1 MFEALVITLR
11 EGIEAALM
19 VGIIVAF
26 LRRQGSE
33 RHLSAVWT
41 GLVAAVVASLAGA
54 FVLYRV
60 AVNEEVF
67 EGLLYVGSAL
77 LVATLLIWMWRHSHA
92 LAGEMKG
99 SLSRILDR
107 ESSGSI
113 RFGLFLFT
121 FLMVF
126 REGLET
132 VLFLSAVSLTTTGL
146 QSFLGALIG
155 IAAAVAFG
163 VLFVRGSLRI
173 DLKRF
178 FAVTGIALLIF
189 TLQLLINGYHE
200 LSEAGWVPANETT
213 MATVGPLVK
222 NEFFFLAA
230 VLALP
235 LLMLLI
241 PGSKGKAPAAATP
254 ATADSAAFPPTP
266 PTGADRRLERAA
278 EQRQVR
284 ARRLA
289 GVLGIAILAVLGLG
303 WIYSAKPKALSAAT
317 PVEVVDG
324 RVTIPLADLA
334 DSKLH
339 RYRVEIGGRSIR
351 FIAIQVAPGEVAAAV
366 DACLICGAH
375 GYYQEG
381 SNIVCLHCGSAV
393 YPPTIG
399 QPGGCN
405 PIPLATNS
413 VGGSLV
419 IAASDLAAG
428 SAFPAASGGMPG
440 MSSLPGNPR
449 HAGHGG

>member
-26 LRRQGSE
+26 LRRQGGE

-41 GLVAAVVASLAGA
+41 GLVAAVVASIAGA
-54 FVLYRV
+54 FLLYRI

-67 EGLLYVGSAL
+67 EGLLYVFSAL
-77 LVATLLIWMWRHSHA
+77 LVATLLIWMWRHSHE

-99 SLSRILDR
+99 KLSRILDR

-113 RFGLFLFT
+113 RLGLFLFT

-146 QSFLGALIG
+146 QSFLGALVGIG
-155 IAAAVAFG
+155 LAVAFG

-189 TLQLLINGYHE
+189 TVQLLVNGYHE
-200 LSEAGWVPANETT
+200 LSEAGWLPANETT

-241 PGSKGKAPAAATP
+241 PGTARKSTGAPEETAGAAT
-254 ATADSAAFPPTP
+254 ASA
-266 PTGADRRLERAA
+266 ADRRLERAA
-278 EQRQVR
+278 DQRQVR
-284 ARRLA
+284 SRRWA
-289 GVLGIAILAVLGLG
+289 GVLGLVILGVLGLG
-303 WIYSAKPKALSAAT
+303 WVYSAKPKALSAAT
-317 PVEVVDG
+317 PLDVVDG
-324 RVTIPLADLA
+324 RVSLPLAELA

-339 RYRVEIGGRSIR
+339 RYQVEIGGRAIR
-351 FIAIQVAPGEVAAAV
+351 FIAIQVAPGEVAAAF
-366 DACLICGAH
+366 DACVICGPH

-399 QPGGCN
+399 QAGGCN
-405 PIPLATNS
+405 PIPLASKS
-413 VGGSLV
+413 VGGNLV
-419 IAASDLAAG
+419 IAASDLAQS
-428 SAFPAASGGMPG
+428 SAFPAAGGGMSDMP
-440 MSSLPGNPR
+440 S

>member
-19 VGIIVAF
+19 VGIIVSF
-26 LRRQGSE
+26 LRRQG
-33 RHLSAVWT
+33 RDRYLSAVWS

-54 FVLYRV
+54 FLLYRV

-67 EGLLYVGSAL
+67 EGLLYVGSAV
-77 LVATLLIWMWRHSHA
+77 LVATLLIWMWRHSHE

-107 ESSGSI
+107 DNAGSI
-113 RFGLFLFT
+113 RLGLFLFT
-121 FLMVF
+121 FVMVF

-189 TLQLLINGYHE
+189 TVQLLVNGYHE
-200 LSEAGWVPANETT
+200 LSEAGWLPANETT

-241 PGSKGKAPAAATP
+241 PGSKGKGTAAVPAAEF
-254 ATADSAAFPPTP
+254 ATA
-266 PTGADRRLERAA
+266 ADRRLERAA
-278 EQRQVR
+278 QIRQAR
-284 ARRLA
+284 ARSVA
-289 GVLGIAILAVLGLG
+289 GVLGLAILVVLGLG
-303 WIYSAKPKALSAAT
+303 WVYSAKPKSLSAAT
-317 PVEVVDG
+317 AVPVVADQ
-324 RVTIPLADLA
+324 VTLPLAALA

-339 RYRVEIGGRSIR
+339 RYSVEIGGRTIR
-351 FIAIQVAPGEVAAAV
+351 FIAIQVAPGDYATAF
-366 DACLICGAH
+366 DACVICGPH

-405 PIPLATNS
+405 PIPLASRSEKGN
-413 VGGSLV
+413 LV
-419 IAASDLAAG
+419 IAAADLAATT
-428 SAFPAASGGMPG
+428 AFPAGRGEMSGMPG
-440 MSSLPGNPR
+440 

>member
-26 LRRQGSE
+26 LRRQGGE

-41 GLVAAVVASLAGA
+41 GLVAAVVASIAGA
-54 FVLYRV
+54 FLLYRI

-67 EGLLYVGSAL
+67 EGLLYVFSAL
-77 LVATLLIWMWRHSHA
+77 LVATLLIWMWRHSHE

-99 SLSRILDR
+99 KLSRILDR

-113 RFGLFLFT
+113 RLGLFLFT

-146 QSFLGALIG
+146 QSFLGALVGIG
-155 IAAAVAFG
+155 LAVAFG

-189 TLQLLINGYHE
+189 TVQLLVNGYHE
-200 LSEAGWVPANETT
+200 LSEAGWLPANETT

-241 PGSKGKAPAAATP
+241 PGTARKSTGAPEETAGAAT
-254 ATADSAAFPPTP
+254 ASA
-266 PTGADRRLERAA
+266 ADRRLERAA
-278 EQRQVR
+278 DQRQVR
-284 ARRLA
+284 SRRWA
-289 GVLGIAILAVLGLG
+289 GVLGLVILGVLGLG
-303 WIYSAKPKALSAAT
+303 WVYSAKPKALSAAT
-317 PVEVVDG
+317 PLDVVDG
-324 RVTIPLADLA
+324 RVSLPLVELA

-339 RYRVEIGGRSIR
+339 RYQVEIGGRAIR
-351 FIAIQVAPGEVAAAV
+351 FIAIQVAPGEVAAAF
-366 DACLICGAH
+366 DACVICGPH

-399 QPGGCN
+399 QAGGCN
-405 PIPLATNS
+405 PIPLASRS
-413 VGGSLV
+413 VGGNLV
-419 IAASDLAAG
+419 ITASDLAQS
-428 SAFPAASGGMPG
+428 SAFPAAGGGMSDMP
-440 MSSLPGNPR
+440 S

>member
-11 EGIEAALM
+11 EGIEAALV

-26 LRRQGSE
+26 LRRQGSD
-33 RHLSAVWT
+33 RYLSSVWAGLVSAV
-41 GLVAAVVASLAGA
+41 AASLAGA

-77 LVATLLIWMWRHSHA
+77 LVATLLIWMWRHSKG
-92 LAGEMKG
+92 LAGAMKG
-99 SLSRILDR
+99 SLSRILTR
-107 ESSGSI
+107 ENSGSV

-146 QSFLGALIG
+146 QSFLGAFLG
-155 IAAAVAFG
+155 IAVAVAFG

-173 DLKRF
+173 DLARF

-189 TLQLLINGYHE
+189 TVQLLVNGYHE
-200 LSEAGWVPANETT
+200 LSEAGWLPANETT

-241 PGSKGKAPAAATP
+241 PGSAKQTATTPADQAAT
-254 ATADSAAFPPTP
+254 A
-266 PTGADRRLERAA
+266 ADRRLVRAA
-278 EQRQVR
+278 EQRQAR
-284 ARRLA
+284 ARSIA
-289 GVLGIAILAVLGLG
+289 GVLGLAILAVLGLG
-303 WIYSAKPKALSAAT
+303 WVYSAKPKALSAAT
-317 PVEVVDG
+317 SLVVSGDQ
-324 RVTIPLADLA
+324 VTIPLAELA

-339 RYRVEIGGRSIR
+339 RYSVEIGGRSIR
-351 FIAIQVAPGEVAAAV
+351 FIAIQVAPGEVEAAF
-366 DACLICGAH
+366 DACLICGPH

-381 SNIVCLHCGSAV
+381 VNIVCLHCGSAV

-405 PIPLATNS
+405 PIPLKGES
-413 VGGSLV
+413 VGGNLV
-419 IAASDLAAG
+419 IAASDLAAS
-428 SAFPAASGGMPG
+428 SAFPAAGGAMPG
-440 MSSLPGNPR
+440 MSG

>member
-33 RHLSAVWT
+33 RYLSAVWS
-41 GLVAAVVASLAGA
+41 GLVAAVAASLAGA

-99 SLSRILDR
+99 SLARILDR

-121 FLMVF
+121 FVMVF

-155 IAAAVAFG
+155 IAAAAAFG

-241 PGSKGKAPAAATP
+241 PGSKSKAPAAATP
-254 ATADSAAFPPTP
+254 APNDAAAYP

-289 GVLGIAILAVLGLG
+289 GALGLAILAVLGLG
-303 WIYSAKPKALSAAT
+303 WVYSAKPKALSAAT
-317 PVEVVDG
+317 PVEVVGG
-324 RVTIPLADLA
+324 RVTIPLGDLA

-351 FIAIQVAPGEVAAAV
+351 FIAIQVAPGEVAAAF
-366 DACLICGAH
+366 DACLICGPH

-405 PIPLATNS
+405 PIPLATKS

-419 IAASDLAAG
+419 ITASDLAAS
-428 SAFPAASGGMPG
+428 SAFPATAGGMPG
-440 MSSLPGNPR
+440 MSSLPGNPS

>member
-1 MFEALVITLR
+1 VAPVFEALVITLR
-11 EGIEAALM
+11 EGIEAALV

-33 RHLSAVWT
+33 RHLSAVWS
-41 GLVAAVVASLAGA
+41 GLFAAVAASLAGA

-77 LVATLLIWMWRHSHA
+77 LVATLLIWMWRHSHE

-99 SLSRILDR
+99 KLSRILDQ
-107 ESSGSI
+107 EKSGSI
-113 RFGLFLFT
+113 RLGLFLFT

-178 FAVTGIALLIF
+178 FAITGIALLIF
-189 TLQLLINGYHE
+189 TIQLLINGYHE
-200 LSEAGWVPANETT
+200 LSEAGWVPANEKT
-213 MATVGPLVK
+213 MAMVGPLVR

-241 PGSKGKAPAAATP
+241 PGSKAKVPVDASNVAAADP
-254 ATADSAAFPPTP
+254 TA
-266 PTGADRRLERAA
+266 ADRRLERAA
-278 EQRQVR
+278 ELRQSRSRTV
-284 ARRLA
+284 A
-289 GVLGIAILAVLGLG
+289 AVLGLAILLVLG
-303 WIYSAKPKALSAAT
+303 LSWAYSAKPKTLSTAT
-317 PVEVVDG
+317 VLPVVDG
-324 RVTIPLADLA
+324 RVSVPLADLA

-339 RYRVEIGGRSIR
+339 RYSAEVGGRSVR
-351 FIAIQVAPGEVAAAV
+351 FIAIQVAPGEVAAAF
-366 DACLICGAH
+366 DACLICGPH

-405 PIPLATNS
+405 PIPLPGKS
-413 VGGSLV
+413 VGGSLE
-419 IAASDLAAG
+419 IAAADLAAG
-428 SAFPAASGGMPG
+428 GEPAATD
-440 MSSLPGNPR
+440 

>member
-26 LRRQGSE
+26 LRRQGRE
-33 RHLSAVWT
+33 RHLSAVWS
-41 GLVAAVVASLAGA
+41 GLAAAVAASLAGA
-54 FVLYRV
+54 FLLYRI

-67 EGLLYVGSAL
+67 EGLLYIGSAV
-77 LVATLLIWMWRHSHA
+77 LVATLLLWMWRHSHE

-107 ESSGSI
+107 ETSGSV
-113 RFGLFLFT
+113 RLGLFLFT

-146 QSFLGALIG
+146 QSFLGALLG
-155 IAAAVAFG
+155 IAMAVAFG
-163 VLFVRGSLRI
+163 VLFVQGSLRI

-189 TLQLLINGYHE
+189 TVQLLVNGYHE
-200 LSEAGWVPANETT
+200 LSEAGWVPANERT

-222 NEFFFLAA
+222 NEFFFFAA

-241 PGSKGKAPAAATP
+241 PGSGSKAPAAAASVPADP
-254 ATADSAAFPPTP
+254 ATAASA
-266 PTGADRRLERAA
+266 ADRRLERAA

-284 ARRLA
+284 SRRWA
-289 GVLGIAILAVLGLG
+289 GALGLVILGVLGLG
-303 WIYSAKPKALSAAT
+303 WVYSAKPETLSAAT
-317 PVEVVDG
+317 PVPVVDG
-324 RVTIPLADLA
+324 RVSIPLAELA

-339 RYRVEIGGRSIR
+339 RYQVEIGSRAIR
-351 FIAIQVAPGEVAAAV
+351 FLAIQVSPGEVAAAF
-366 DACLICGAH
+366 DACLICGSR

-405 PIPLATNS
+405 PIPLAAKS

-419 IAASDLAAG
+419 ISASDLAA
-428 SAFPAASGGMPG
+428 STAFPATGGAMLDMPD
-440 MSSLPGNPR
+440 

>member
-26 LRRQGSE
+26 LRRQGGE

-41 GLVAAVVASLAGA
+41 GLVAAVVASIAGA
-54 FVLYRV
+54 FLLYRI

-67 EGLLYVGSAL
+67 EGLLYVFSAL
-77 LVATLLIWMWRHSHA
+77 LVATLLIWMWRHSHE

-99 SLSRILDR
+99 KLSRILDR

-113 RFGLFLFT
+113 RLGLFLFT

-146 QSFLGALIG
+146 QSFLGALVGIG
-155 IAAAVAFG
+155 LAVAFG

-189 TLQLLINGYHE
+189 TVQLLVNGYHE
-200 LSEAGWVPANETT
+200 LSEAGWLPANETT

-241 PGSKGKAPAAATP
+241 PGTARKSTGAPEETAEAAT
-254 ATADSAAFPPTP
+254 ASA
-266 PTGADRRLERAA
+266 ADRRLERAA
-278 EQRQVR
+278 DQRQVR
-284 ARRLA
+284 SRRWA
-289 GVLGIAILAVLGLG
+289 GVLGLVILGVLGLG
-303 WIYSAKPKALSAAT
+303 WVYSAKPKALSAAT
-317 PVEVVDG
+317 PLDVVDG
-324 RVTIPLADLA
+324 RVSLPLAELA

-339 RYRVEIGGRSIR
+339 RYQVEIGGRAIR
-351 FIAIQVAPGEVAAAV
+351 FIAIQVAPGEVAAAF
-366 DACLICGAH
+366 DACVICGPH

-399 QPGGCN
+399 QAGGCN
-405 PIPLATNS
+405 PIPLGSKS
-413 VGGSLV
+413 VGGNLV
-419 IAASDLAAG
+419 IAASDLAQS
-428 SAFPAASGGMPG
+428 SAFPAAGGGMSDMP
-440 MSSLPGNPR
+440 S

>member
-1 MFEALVITLR
+1 MPVFEALVITLR
-11 EGIEAALM
+11 EGIEAALV

-26 LRRQGSE
+26 LRRQGSG
-33 RHLSAVWT
+33 RHLSAVWS
-41 GLVAAVVASLAGA
+41 GLVAAVAASLAGA
-54 FVLYRV
+54 FLLYRV

-77 LVATLLIWMWRHSHA
+77 LVATLLIWMWRHSHE

-99 SLSRILDR
+99 SLTRILDR
-107 ESSGSI
+107 EKSGSI
-113 RFGLFLFT
+113 RLGLFLFT

-146 QSFLGALIG
+146 QSFLGALVG
-155 IAAAVAFG
+155 IAMAVAFG

-189 TLQLLINGYHE
+189 TVQLLVNGYHE
-200 LSEAGWVPANETT
+200 LSEAGWLPANETT

-241 PGSKGKAPAAATP
+241 PGSGKKAPDVAAAGP
-254 ATADSAAFPPTP
+254 ADGPNA
-266 PTGADRRLERAA
+266 ADRRLERAA

-284 ARRLA
+284 SRRWA
-289 GVLGIAILAVLGLG
+289 GVLGLAILAVLGLG
-303 WIYSAKPKALSAAT
+303 WVYSAKPKALSAAT

-324 RVTIPLADLA
+324 RVSVPLAELA

-339 RYRVEIGGRSIR
+339 RYQVELGGRAIR
-351 FIAIQVAPGEVAAAV
+351 FIAIQVAPGEVAAAF
-366 DACLICGAH
+366 DACLICGPH

-381 SNIVCLHCGSAV
+381 ANIVCLHCGSAV

-405 PIPLATNS
+405 PIPLPAKS
-413 VGGSLV
+413 EGGSLV
-419 IAASDLAAG
+419 ISASDLAAS
-428 SAFPAASGGMPG
+428 SAFPAAAGETPDPPS
-440 MSSLPGNPR
+440 

>member
-26 LRRQGSE
+26 LRRQGGE
-33 RHLSAVWT
+33 RYLSAVWS
-41 GLVAAVVASLAGA
+41 GLVSAIVASVAGA
-54 FVLYRV
+54 FLLYRI

-77 LVATLLIWMWRHSHA
+77 LVATLLIWMWRHSHE

-99 SLSRILDR
+99 KLTRILDR

-113 RFGLFLFT
+113 RLGLFLFT

-155 IAAAVAFG
+155 IGLAVAFG

-189 TLQLLINGYHE
+189 TVQLLVNGYHE

-241 PGSKGKAPAAATP
+241 PGGAGKAPAKDSSDAA
-254 ATADSAAFPPTP
+254 SA
-266 PTGADRRLERAA
+266 ADRRLERTA
-278 EQRQVR
+278 EERQVR
-284 ARRLA
+284 SRRWA
-289 GVLGIAILAVLGLG
+289 GILGLAILAVLGLG
-303 WIYSAKPKALSAAT
+303 WVYSAKPKALSAAT
-317 PVEVVDG
+317 PLEVIGGQVSL
-324 RVTIPLADLA
+324 PLADLS

-339 RYRVEIGGRSIR
+339 RYQVEIGGRSIR
-351 FIAIQVAPGEVAAAV
+351 FIAIQVAPGEVAAAF
-366 DACLICGAH
+366 DACLICGPH

-405 PIPLATNS
+405 PIPLHS
-413 VGGSLV
+413 KSEGGNLV
-419 IAASDLAAG
+419 IAASDLAASG
-428 SAFPAASGGMPG
+428 AFPAAGGGMTG
-440 MSSLPGNPR
+440 MPS

>member
-1 MFEALVITLR
+1 VFEALVITLR

-26 LRRQGSE
+26 LRRQGGE
-33 RHLSAVWT
+33 RHLSAVWS
-41 GLVAAVVASLAGA
+41 GLVAAVVASIAGA
-54 FVLYRV
+54 FLLYSV

-77 LVATLLIWMWRHSHA
+77 LVATLLIWMWRHSHE

-99 SLSRILDR
+99 KLSRILDR

-113 RFGLFLFT
+113 RLGLFLFT

-155 IAAAVAFG
+155 IGLAVAFG

-189 TLQLLINGYHE
+189 TVQLLVNGYHE

-241 PGSKGKAPAAATP
+241 PGGGRKAPGGEAAGPTDG
-254 ATADSAAFPPTP
+254 ATAANA
-266 PTGADRRLERAA
+266 ADRRLERAA
-278 EQRQVR
+278 EQLQVR
-284 ARRLA
+284 SRRWA
-289 GVLGIAILAVLGLG
+289 GVLGLVILAVLGLG
-303 WIYSAKPKALSAAT
+303 WVYSAKPKALSAAT
-317 PVEVVDG
+317 PLEVVG
-324 RVTIPLADLA
+324 GQVSLPLAELA

-339 RYRVEIGGRSIR
+339 RYQVEIGGRSIR
-351 FIAIQVAPGEVAAAV
+351 FIAIQVAPGEVAAAF
-366 DACLICGAH
+366 DACLICGPH

-405 PIPLATNS
+405 PIPLASKS
-413 VGGSLV
+413 VGGQLV
-419 IAASDLAAG
+419 IAASDLAQS
-428 SAFPAASGGMPG
+428 SAFPAAGGMPN
-440 MSSLPGNPR
+440 MPS
-449 HAGHGG
+449 HTGHGG